1 VEQLS
6 VRLLPTCSFS
16 TRQSQRGFT
25 LIELMVVV
33 VIIAILAVIAVP
45 LFAAR
50 FDERRLQQNALR
62 VAELYRGARTRAL
75 GRGAAIVV
83 RKIGNQFSILEGV
96 QGATAATA
104 AGNAAC
110 GNLPTRGCLTNDWE
124 NLSTDSVVGTARV
137 LDTFELGSVTTATT
151 FGGTTNE
158 NVEVCFSPGGQTW
171 IQQNSDGWTN
181 MNGAMRIKIQARRT
195 HDVVVLPN
203 GSARLGL

>member
-1 VEQLS
+1 VKQLS
-6 VRLLPTCSFS
+6 VRPLPTCSFS
-16 TRQSQRGFT
+16 TRQKQRGFT

-62 VAELYRGARTRAL
+62 VAELYRGARARAL

-83 RKIGNQFSILEGV
+83 KKDGKKFSILEGV
-96 QGATAATA
+96 QGVTAATA
-104 AGNAAC
+104 AGDDAC
-110 GNLPTRGCLTNDWE
+110 GNLPTRGCVTNDWE

-137 LDTFELGSVTTATT
+137 LDTFELGDVTTATT
-151 FGGTTNE
+151 FGSTTDE
-158 NVEVCFSPGGQTW
+158 VLDVCFSPGGQTW
-171 IQQNSDGWTN
+171 IRQDTSWAN
-181 MNGAMRIKIQARRT
+181 MNGALRIKIQARRT